1 MSFWIYCHVIQ
12 HWYVLKDRSKT
23 IHVHRTC
30 SYLYIV
36 LEKEEHVSSSKREDN
51 VSIWKREVH
60 VNIWKREEIVQTKCK
75 QSQSTVP
82 NLLSSHHW
90 QKANNQIH
98 CTRSAHI
105 TSLTKTTN
113 QNYCTISLLHHITDK
128 KQTKNNNTQFFLAP
142 KLQLLLVCVLTALAW
157 CHMRL
162 LPCFAMFCV
171 HHTTMR
177 CVTSCKGT
185 YIRCMHV

>member
-1 MSFWIYCHVIQ
+1 MQ
-12 HWYVLKDRSKT
+12 
-23 IHVHRTC
+23 
-30 SYLYIV
+30 
-36 LEKEEHVSSSKREDN
+36 
-51 VSIWKREVH
+51 
-60 VNIWKREEIVQTKCK
+60 
-75 QSQSTVP
+75 TVP
-82 NLLSSHHW
+82 
-90 QKANNQIH
+90 IH
-98 CTRSAHI
+98 CTKSAFITSLTKSKQPNPLYQICSHHITDKKQTTKTTVPYLAYI

-113 QNYCTISLLHHITDK
+113 QNYCAISLLHHITDK

-162 LPCFAMFCV
+162 LPRFAMFCV